1 MPVRE
6 KAQVAMKKEWFVLHT
21 LTGKENKVLESIKAR
36 VRLENMG
43 DYIGQCLIPMEKVSE
58 TKNGKKRT
66 INKKIFPGYVL
77 VEMIL
82 DESTWHLVRGTS
94 GVTGFVSSGNNPIP
108 LEPGEVED
116 ILRALESPEAKPRVK
131 WAVDEVIR
139 VKDGPFTDFT
149 GKIEEINVEK
159 EKLKVLISIFG
170 RDTPVELEFDQV
182 EKID

>member
-1 MPVRE
+1 MSRRQWYAV
-6 KAQVAMKKEWFVLHT
+6 HT
-21 LTGKENKVLESIKAR
+21 YSGHENKVKENLERRAESLNLSDRFFRVLVPTELEVTKKDGKRREIKR
-36 VRLENMG
+36 
-43 DYIGQCLIPMEKVSE
+43 
-58 TKNGKKRT
+58 
-66 INKKIFPGYVL
+66 KIFPGYVL

-108 LEPGEVED
+108 LEPGEVDD

>member
-1 MPVRE
+1 MSRRQWYAV
-6 KAQVAMKKEWFVLHT
+6 HT
-21 LTGKENKVLESIKAR
+21 YSGHENKVKENLERRAETLNLTDRFFRVLVPTELEVTKKDGKRREIKR
-36 VRLENMG
+36 
-43 DYIGQCLIPMEKVSE
+43 
-58 TKNGKKRT
+58 
-66 INKKIFPGYVL
+66 KIFPGYVL

-94 GVTGFVSSGNNPIP
+94 GVTGFVSSGTQPIP
-108 LEPGEVED
+108 LEQSEIDD

-149 GKIEEINVEK
+149 GKIEEVNVEK

>member
-1 MPVRE
+1 MSRRQWYAV
-6 KAQVAMKKEWFVLHT
+6 HT
-21 LTGKENKVLESIKAR
+21 YSGHENKVKENLQRRAESLNLSDRFFRVLVPTELEVTKKDGKRREIKR
-36 VRLENMG
+36 
-43 DYIGQCLIPMEKVSE
+43 
-58 TKNGKKRT
+58 
-66 INKKIFPGYVL
+66 KIFPGYVL

-108 LEPGEVED
+108 LEPGEVDD

>member
-1 MPVRE
+1 MSRRQWYAV
-6 KAQVAMKKEWFVLHT
+6 HT
-21 LTGKENKVLESIKAR
+21 YSGHENKVKENLERRAESLNLSDRFFRVLVPTELEVTKKDGKRREIKR
-36 VRLENMG
+36 
-43 DYIGQCLIPMEKVSE
+43 
-58 TKNGKKRT
+58 
-66 INKKIFPGYVL
+66 KIFPGYVL

-108 LEPGEVED
+108 LEPGEVDD
-116 ILRALESPEAKPRVK
+116 ILRALEYPEAKPRVK

>member
-1 MPVRE
+1 MSRRQWYAV
-6 KAQVAMKKEWFVLHT
+6 HT
-21 LTGKENKVLESIKAR
+21 YSGHENKVKENLERRAETLNLTDRFFRVLVPTELEVTKKDGKRREIKR
-36 VRLENMG
+36 
-43 DYIGQCLIPMEKVSE
+43 
-58 TKNGKKRT
+58 
-66 INKKIFPGYVL
+66 KIFPGYVL

-94 GVTGFVSSGNNPIP
+94 GVTGFVSSGTQPIP
-108 LEPGEVED
+108 LEQSEIDD

>member
-1 MPVRE
+1 MSRRQWYAV
-6 KAQVAMKKEWFVLHT
+6 HT
-21 LTGKENKVLESIKAR
+21 YSGHENKVKENLERRAESLNLGDRFFRVLVPTELEVTKKDGKRREIKR
-36 VRLENMG
+36 
-43 DYIGQCLIPMEKVSE
+43 
-58 TKNGKKRT
+58 
-66 INKKIFPGYVL
+66 KIFPGYVL

>member
-1 MPVRE
+1 MSRRQWYAV
-6 KAQVAMKKEWFVLHT
+6 HT
-21 LTGKENKVLESIKAR
+21 YSGHENKVKENLERRAESLNLSDRFFRVLVPTELEVTKKDGKRREIKR
-36 VRLENMG
+36 
-43 DYIGQCLIPMEKVSE
+43 
-58 TKNGKKRT
+58 
-66 INKKIFPGYVL
+66 KIFPGYVL

-82 DESTWHLVRGTS
+82 DEATWHLVRGTS

-108 LEPGEVED
+108 LEPGEVDD